1 MLSHLDE
8 DVVFLVYGVGGIGKT
23 ELVYRLMAEVRERPE
38 WCDTIP
44 VHLELRAGETTTRAL
59 AELLATIGAPP
70 EPRSGQPTEVA
81 HLTEQLA
88 LLARVLDE
96 RPHLVFLDDVHHL
109 PPEPVAEALAHFSRH
124 VRRSRVFV
132 ASRREIR
139 LRPDAEPPIVT
150 TLGPLDAKAATEMM
164 EALATRL
171 QVEPPEPGVL
181 MRSTHGSPF
190 HIRRLLVGS
199 SGDDALGRSLDDLGA
214 TARRALVLAAIAPHR
229 PAVRVLSQLFG
240 GLRRTEADEAAP
252 TDDVAPHESAPV
264 SEAAAADDTGESLRE
279 LERRFLADVKD
290 GRLVVHDLVREEL
303 LRAIDDEELRAGRL
317 DAAACCIA
325 ELERGGSLL
334 HAVDAMGLAIAAGR
348 PEQAWAWVE
357 RWHSKL
363 AAVGSDHLLLEPLDR
378 LRDALPDRRVSI
390 DLWLARCLV
399 RASLI
404 ERADEVLARVGEAQ
418 APLERTRFFA
428 LSGEI
433 AQRRGDLARAE
444 ACFARAIETAP
455 DDASRFQARL
465 QTAIVASYG
474 GEGERA
480 RHVVDEAL
488 AALPAPTP
496 AQRARGRWA
505 RTLSWLFDER
515 FERAA
520 EETARA
526 RDELSSTG
534 LADLVNQL
542 AMLET
547 LAAVGMDDMVLARA
561 AVRRIDVA
569 GLRRRVASLY
579 RAIVRHADGEPREAS
594 AELLEAH
601 AELAASGDGTNAY
614 LAAHFGAAALAESGR
629 LGEALVLSERS
640 IELARAAGL
649 RSFVWRSLAQRALL
663 AAESMQ
669 TVLAHRLADE
679 VLGSPEARP
688 RSRANAHCAHAHA
701 YTIEGDVATALE
713 HIAQARREIP
723 GLDRARA
730 ALDVEHAAVELVGG
744 NLDVAIACAERV
756 TGALSERGSSRADA
770 TSVARPYD
778 AARAHLVLAASYVA
792 RARKTDLVLAE
803 GTLAAARGLADRGGM
818 RAVGVGVA
826 IVAAALARRTHR
838 GRAPEE
844 VLDAALRELDPEH
857 ATVYASILRAAID
870 GAAAA
875 IAPGAVALLAHL
887 GLADS
892 VECYLVDRAG
902 RRAATRHDVARE
914 RTRRELLVD
923 ELDGTIV
930 ARRGEVEIPGR
941 ALQCAL
947 LSVLIR
953 ARGAPVEPGALY
965 TQVWGASEYHP
976 LQHRNTLYV
985 AINRLR
991 KSLQE
996 ALPGREIVER
1006 AGGGWRIADGIDACV
1021 AVSTRPNA
1029 ARE

>member
-38 WCDTIP
+38 WRDALP

-150 TLGPLDAKAATEMM
+150 TLGPLDAEAATEMM

-199 SGDDALGRSLDDLGA
+199 AGDDALARSLEDLGA
-214 TARRALVLAAIAPHR
+214 IARRALVLAAIAPHR
-229 PAVRVLSQLFG
+229 PAVRVLSELLGEQ
-240 GLRRTEADEAAP
+240 RAESES
-252 TDDVAPHESAPV
+252 HES
-264 SEAAAADDTGESLRE
+264 TTQESLRE

-303 LRAIDDEELRAGRL
+303 LRAIDDHELRAGRL

-334 HAVDAMGLAIAAGR
+334 HAVDAIGLAIAAGR

-363 AAVGSDHLLLEPLDR
+363 AAAGSDHLLLAPLDR
-378 LRDALPDRRVSI
+378 LREALPDRRVSI
-390 DLWLARCLV
+390 DLWIARCLV

-404 ERADEVLARVGEAQ
+404 ERADEVLARVGDAR

-465 QTAIVASYG
+465 QTAIVAAYG

-480 RHVVDEAL
+480 RCVVDEAL

-569 GLRRRVASLY
+569 GLRRRVTSLY
-579 RAIVRHADGEPREAS
+579 RAIVRHADGEPRDAS

-679 VLGSPEARP
+679 VLESPEARP

-756 TGALSERGSSRADA
+756 TCALSERGSSRADA
-770 TSVARPYD
+770 TSIARPYD

-803 GTLAAARGLADRGGM
+803 GALAAARELAERGGM

-875 IAPGAVALLAHL
+875 VAPGAVALLAHL

-923 ELDGTIV
+923 ELDGTIF

-953 ARGAPVEPGALY
+953 ARGAPVEPAALY

-976 LQHRNTLYV
+976 LQHRNHPV
-985 AINRLR
+985 RR
-991 KSLQE
+991 DQSLAE
-996 ALPGREIVER
+996 EP
-1006 AGGGWRIADGIDACV
+1006 AGG
-1021 AVSTRPNA
+1021 A
-1029 ARE
+1029 AGAGDRGARGRGLAHRGRRRRVRRGVHAAERRARLMA

>member
-38 WCDTIP
+38 WRDALP

-150 TLGPLDAKAATEMM
+150 TLGPLDAEAATEMM

-199 SGDDALGRSLDDLGA
+199 AGDDALARSLEDLGA
-214 TARRALVLAAIAPHR
+214 IARRALVLAAIAPHR
-229 PAVRVLSQLFG
+229 PAVRVLSELLGEQ
-240 GLRRTEADEAAP
+240 RAESES
-252 TDDVAPHESAPV
+252 HES
-264 SEAAAADDTGESLRE
+264 TTQESLRE

-303 LRAIDDEELRAGRL
+303 LRAIDDHELRAGRL

-334 HAVDAMGLAIAAGR
+334 HAVDAIGLAIAAGR

-363 AAVGSDHLLLEPLDR
+363 AAAGSDHLLLAPLDR
-378 LRDALPDRRVSI
+378 LREALPDRRVSI
-390 DLWLARCLV
+390 DLWIARCLV

-404 ERADEVLARVGEAQ
+404 ERADEVLARVGDAR

-465 QTAIVASYG
+465 QTAIVAAYG

-480 RHVVDEAL
+480 RCVVDEAL

-561 AVRRIDVA
+561 A
-569 GLRRRVASLY
+569 
-579 RAIVRHADGEPREAS
+579 
-594 AELLEAH
+594 
-601 AELAASGDGTNAY
+601 
-614 LAAHFGAAALAESGR
+614 
-629 LGEALVLSERS
+629 
-640 IELARAAGL
+640 GL

-679 VLGSPEARP
+679 VLESPEARP

-756 TGALSERGSSRADA
+756 TCALSERGSSRADA
-770 TSVARPYD
+770 TSIARPYD

-803 GTLAAARGLADRGGM
+803 GALAAARELAERGGM

-875 IAPGAVALLAHL
+875 VAPGAVALLAHL

-923 ELDGTIV
+923 ELDGTIF

-953 ARGAPVEPGALY
+953 ARGAPVEPAALY

-976 LQHRNTLYV
+976 LQHRNHPV
-985 AINRLR
+985 RR
-991 KSLQE
+991 DQSLAE
-996 ALPGREIVER
+996 EP
-1006 AGGGWRIADGIDACV
+1006 AGG
-1021 AVSTRPNA
+1021 A
-1029 ARE
+1029 AGAGDRGARGRGLAHRGRRRRVRRGVHAAERRARLMA

>member
-1 MLSHLDE
+1 MLAHLEE

-38 WCDTIP
+38 WRDAVP

-88 LLARVLDE
+88 LLTRILDE

-124 VRRSRVFV
+124 VRRSRIFV

-150 TLGPLDAKAATEMM
+150 TLGPLDAEAATAMM

-171 QVEPPEPGVL
+171 QVERPAASVL

-199 SGDDALGRSLDDLGA
+199 SGDDALARSLDDLGV
-214 TARRALVLAAIAPHR
+214 TARRALVLGALAPHR
-229 PAVRVLSQLFG
+229 PSVRVLDER
-240 GLRRTEADEAAP
+240 LRGRRDERTGEP
-252 TDDVAPHESAPV
+252 F
-264 SEAAAADDTGESLRE
+264 ADDTDESLRE

-303 LRAIDDEELRAGRL
+303 LRVIGEDELRAGRT
-317 DAAACCIA
+317 DAAASCIA

-334 HAVDAMGLAIAAGR
+334 HAVDAIGLALAAGQ
-348 PEQAWAWVE
+348 PEQAWSWVE

-363 AAVGSDHLLLEPLDR
+363 AAAGSDHLLLEPLDR
-378 LRDALPDRRVSI
+378 LRDALPERRVSI
-390 DLWLARCLV
+390 DLWIARCLV

-404 ERADEVLARVGEAQ
+404 ERADEVLTRVGEVRT
-418 APLERTRFFA
+418 PLEETRFFV

-433 AQRRGDLARAE
+433 AQRRGDLAKAE
-444 ACFARAIETAP
+444 IAFARAIETAP

-465 QTAIVASYG
+465 QTAIVAAYG
-474 GEGERA
+474 GDGDRA
-480 RHVVDEAL
+480 RRVVDEAL
-488 AALPAPTP
+488 AALPNPTH

-526 RDELSSTG
+526 REELAAG
-534 LADLVNQL
+534 LADLANQL

-547 LAAVGMDDMVLARA
+547 LAAVGMDDMQLARV
-561 AVRRIDVA
+561 AVQRIDVA
-569 GLRRRVASLY
+569 GLRRRVTSLY
-579 RAIVRHADGEPREAS
+579 RAIVRHADGEPRDAS
-594 AELLEAH
+594 EELLEAH
-601 AELAASGDGTNAY
+601 AELAATGDGTNAY
-614 LAAHFGAAALAESGR
+614 LAAHFGSGALAESGR
-629 LGEALVLSERS
+629 LGEALALSERS
-640 IELARAAGL
+640 TELARAAGL

-669 TVLAHRLADE
+669 TILAHRLADE
-679 VLGSPEARP
+679 VLASPEARP

-701 YTIEGDVATALE
+701 HTIEGDVATALE
-713 HIAQARREIP
+713 HIAHARAEIP
-723 GLDRARA
+723 GLDRART

-744 NLDVAIACAERV
+744 NLDAAIACAERV
-756 TGALSERGSSRADA
+756 TGVLGDRGDRGRGFRSDA
-770 TSVARPYD
+770 GARPYD

-803 GTLAAARGLADRGGM
+803 GALSHARELAERGGM

-844 VLDAALRELDPEH
+844 VLDTALRELDPEH

-892 VECYLVDRAG
+892 VECYLVDRTG
-902 RRAATRHDVARE
+902 RRAATRQDVARE
-914 RTRRELLVD
+914 RARRELLVD
-923 ELDGTIV
+923 ELEGSIV

-953 ARGAPVEPGALY
+953 ARGAPIEPGALY
-965 TQVWGASEYHP
+965 TQVWGAAEYHP

-996 ALPGREIVER
+996 AVPGREIVER
-1006 AGGGWRIADGIDACV
+1006 AGGGWRIADDVDACV
-1021 AVSTRPNA
+1021 AVSTRPTVA
-1029 ARE
+1029 HD

>member
-1 MLSHLDE
+1 MLAHLDE

-38 WCDTIP
+38 WRDAIP

-124 VRRSRVFV
+124 VRRSRIFV

-139 LRPDAEPPIVT
+139 LRPGAEPPIVT
-150 TLGPLDAKAATEMM
+150 TLGPLDAEAAAEMM
-164 EALATRL
+164 EALAMRL
-171 QVEPPEPGVL
+171 QVERPEPSVL

-199 SGDDALGRSLDDLGA
+199 AGDDALARSLDDLGA
-214 TARRALVLAAIAPHR
+214 TARRALVLAAVAPLR
-229 PAVRVLSQLFG
+229 PAVRVLS
-240 GLRRTEADEAAP
+240 GLLGSQRADAEMHADEA
-252 TDDVAPHESAPV
+252 TTH
-264 SEAAAADDTGESLRE
+264 ESLRE

-303 LRAIDDEELRAGRL
+303 LRTIDDGELRAGRL

-334 HAVDAMGLAIAAGR
+334 HAVDAIGLAIAAGR

-363 AAVGSDHLLLEPLDR
+363 AAAGSDHLLLEPLDR
-378 LRDALPDRRVSI
+378 LREALPARRVGI
-390 DLWLARCLV
+390 DLWIARCLV

-404 ERADEVLARVGEAQ
+404 ERADDVLARVGEAYE
-418 APLERTRFFA
+418 PLERTRFFA

-444 ACFARAIETAP
+444 ACFARAIGSAP

-465 QTAIVASYG
+465 QTAIVAAYG

-480 RHVVDEAL
+480 RRVVDDAL
-488 AALPAPTP
+488 AALPDPTP

-526 RDELSSTG
+526 REELSATG
-534 LADLVNQL
+534 LADLTNQL

-561 AVRRIDVA
+561 AVQRIDVA
-569 GLRRRVASLY
+569 GLRRRVTSLY
-579 RAIVRHADGEPREAS
+579 RAIVRHADGEPRES
-594 AELLEAH
+594 TAELLEAH

-640 IELARAAGL
+640 TELARAAGL

-701 YTIEGDVATALE
+701 YTIEGDVSTALE

-723 GLDRARA
+723 GLDRARS

-756 TGALSERGSSRADA
+756 TGALSERGASARADA
-770 TSVARPYD
+770 SSVARPYD

-803 GTLAAARGLADRGGM
+803 GALAAARELAERGGM
-818 RAVGVGVA
+818 LAVGVGVA

-838 GRAPEE
+838 GRAPDE
-844 VLDAALRELDPEH
+844 VLDAALRELDPER

-914 RTRRELLVD
+914 RSRRELLVD

-953 ARGAPVEPGALY
+953 ARGMPVEPGALY
-965 TQVWGASEYHP
+965 MQVWGATEYHP

-996 ALPGREIVER
+996 ALPGREVVER
-1006 AGGGWRIADGIDACV
+1006 AGGGWRIADGVDACV
-1021 AVSTRPNA
+1021 AVSTRPNVVS
-1029 ARE
+1029 E